1 MTDPLNIPLMS
12 LINDYQSMGFSL
24 IVNLQRIIISKLSQL
39 K

>member
-1 MTDPLNIPLMS
+1 
-12 LINDYQSMGFSL
+12 MGFSL